1 MEEKS
6 SWKPEKWKEKK
17 KQKKEKEKKIQE
29 VEGRVKKTKKCIIAV

>member
-29 VEGRVKKTKKCIIAV
+29 VEGRVKKMKKCIIAV

>member
-17 KQKKEKEKKIQE
+17 KQKKEEEKKNQE
-29 VEGRVKKTKKCIIAV
+29 VEGRVKKMKKCIIAV